1 MPPVSCVRAMH
12 NEPQAFVLRA
22 VRGLLQDP
30 FSVVQTQLVRYAMR
44 MHLTSPLFANVCRTA
59 ANIVCFQGHYAVV
72 MRDEGPSTT
81 DGRRLPRV
89 SDGCASCFNGKIIC
103 RHILSPKIAD
113 WLCIAMLTSHN
124 IEWKLTN
131 GENVTI
137 YGCNRPGPPE
147 VTSSV
152 VFPSEYQSSCRI
164 SWIHTRLTGLR
175 SSIAVADCQQ
185 WLRFLFSVKNL
196 SLNIA
201 TATLVAVD
209 NTGETGGSQNDSLKV
224 ARTLPRPGR
233 AIATANT

>member
-1 MPPVSCVRAMH
+1 VTRA
-12 NEPQAFVLRA
+12 RA
-22 VRGLLQDP
+22 R
-30 FSVVQTQLVRYAMR
+30 QT
-44 MHLTSPLFANVCRTA
+44 
-59 ANIVCFQGHYAVV
+59 
-72 MRDEGPSTT
+72 
-81 DGRRLPRV
+81 GRRLPRV

-233 AIATANT
+233 AIATANTQTGCSDFIGHDRSGKLKRFIFTPAAKPCACHK